1 MKLNIFE
8 KIFKNKIEI
17 IDEMNRLEGIKY
29 GEKLYKDYLQKSSI
43 ESQLRFAE
51 TKNLFQ

>member
-1 MKLNIFE
+1 MKLNIFG
-8 KIFKNKIEI
+8 KIFENKKDI
-17 IDEMNRLEGIKY
+17 IDEMHKLEGIKY